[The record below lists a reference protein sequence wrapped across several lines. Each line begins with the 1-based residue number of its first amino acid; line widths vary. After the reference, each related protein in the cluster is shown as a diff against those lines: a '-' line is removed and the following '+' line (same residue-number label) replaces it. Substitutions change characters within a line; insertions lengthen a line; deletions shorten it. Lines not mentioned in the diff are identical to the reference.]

1 MDRKSP
7 LAAKLRRQRLAERRF
22 RQLLKEVLPLVAVA
36 FLNVVGLGVTELS
49 ALTSAQISNTSF
61 PGWSL
66 EKANLL
72 APPTESNLLMI
83 DLRQNIIKWLS
94 ENIAKSF
101 TDENICEKKKKKNL
115 ETKYYARPVSQ
126 YAWMNSLTRF
136 KRGGGKRLFPITPTT
151 YLYWLHSSA

>member
-22 RQLLKEVLPLVAVA
+22 RQLLKEVLPLVAAA

-61 PGWSL
+61 PWSL

-83 DLRQNIIKWLS
+83 DLRQNIIKRLS

-101 TDENICEKKKKKNL
+101 TDENICGKKKKK
-115 ETKYYARPVSQ
+115 TSRPNIMQ
-126 YAWMNSLTRF
+126 GQFHNML
-136 KRGGGKRLFPITPTT
+136 G
-151 YLYWLHSSA
+151 

>member
-22 RQLLKEVLPLVAVA
+22 RQLLKEVLPLVAAA

-61 PGWSL
+61 PWSL

-83 DLRQNIIKWLS
+83 DLRQNIIKRLS

-101 TDENICEKKKKKNL
+101 TDENICGKKKK
-115 ETKYYARPVSQ
+115 TSRPNIMQ
-126 YAWMNSLTRF
+126 GQFHNML
-136 KRGGGKRLFPITPTT
+136 G
-151 YLYWLHSSA
+151 

>member
-101 TDENICEKKKKKNL
+101 TDENICEKKKKNL
-115 ETKYYARPVSQ
+115 ESKYYARPVS
-126 YAWMNSLTRF
+126 
-136 KRGGGKRLFPITPTT
+136 
-151 YLYWLHSSA
+151 